1 MPRNTKSSL
10 KQRIKKLKKE
20 MREKEELNH
29 NRMVRMVKAGYEKD
43 GKSFINEIDSNSI
56 TKRWETRKKVTPK
69 KLLKQK
75 KKLKSPTGNQRSD
88 ETIFI
93 ERSYYFQQEMK
104 KKDEQILQL
113 KSKNNDKCNKR
124 VEKANQICSSIKSLL
139 RTVEGSRYEGR
150 SDNIKYY
157 TRDIAV
163 EMYKLR
169 CELAGTK
176 PRGRIGGW
184 VRWRPFYKNIM

>member
-1 MPRNTKSSL
+1 MPRNTKSRL
-10 KQRIKKLKKE
+10 KQQIKKLKKE
-20 MREKEELNH
+20 MREKEELDH

-43 GKSFINEIDSNSI
+43 GKSFINEIDTNSI

-75 KKLKSPTGNQRSD
+75 KKLKSPTGNRRSD

-124 VEKANQICSSIKSLL
+124 VEKADKVCMYISWLLEETEGPRRVGRADDIKS
-139 RTVEGSRYEGR
+139 
-150 SDNIKYY
+150 Y
-157 TRDIAV
+157 TRYIAK
-163 EMYKLR
+163 EMYELR
-169 CELAGTK
+169 CELVGARYVGRNGDAGS
-176 PRGRIGGW
+176 RE
-184 VRWRPFYKNIM
+184 WRPFY